1 MTEPDPL
8 NRLSRVANQPEQP
21 APEFSDR
28 LLDELLSEL
37 TANQT
42 GPTGSSFDH
51 TINETAMEV
60 IMLSPDRNQPPAR
73 SRTWLYAG
81 AAAAVVA
88 LVGGL
93 LVISNRD
100 TDQVPANQPQVT
112 VTTPVDPDSESAPE
126 TAIPNPTLPAV
137 EPTPGGA
144 VEAASITIEHKLD
157 VSARPIAGT
166 FEVTE
171 GADTLGCSRGT
182 FVDDYDPAQD
192 ELKRVMTCSGSNTGT
207 FTHTFDIVRNYT
219 GPGDQN
225 GPWRMLDATGDFT
238 GLQGGG
244 DWWAIGTTETITGDI
259 EYTS

>member
-1 MTEPDPL
+1 MTRFTD
-8 NRLSRVANQPEQP
+8 RVERDLGQIADRASPSSTAWEAIQHRIDEQDTT
-21 APEFSDR
+21 ES
-28 LLDELLSEL
+28 
-37 TANQT
+37 TV
-42 GPTGSSFDH
+42 
-51 TINETAMEV
+51 EV

-81 AAAAVVA
+81 AAAVVA

-157 VSARPIAGT
+157 IRARPIAGT
-166 FEVTE
+166 FDVTE
-171 GADTLGCSRGT
+171 GADTLGCSGGT
-182 FVDDYDPAQD
+182 FVDSGDGAVQFQ
-192 ELKRVMTCSGSNTGT
+192 RVMTCSGPNTGT
-207 FTHTFDIVRNYT
+207 FTHTFDIVGNYD

-244 DWWAIGTTETITGDI
+244 DWWTIGTTETITGDI